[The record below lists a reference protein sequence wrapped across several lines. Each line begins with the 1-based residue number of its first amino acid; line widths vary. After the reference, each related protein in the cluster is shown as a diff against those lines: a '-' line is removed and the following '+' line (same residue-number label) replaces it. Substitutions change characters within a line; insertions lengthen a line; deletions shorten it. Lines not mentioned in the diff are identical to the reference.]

1 MKGLPIC
8 FVSLKPL
15 TLTRLHRTFP
25 PNTDKAEKC
34 DG

>member
-1 MKGLPIC
+1 MNGLPIC

-25 PNTDKAEKC
+25 PNTDKAGKY